1 MMMMMMIIDFLIYDD
16 DRWRCEDGNWW
27 WWMMNVWWFMDYDQD
42 QIDDDG
48 VEQDNDVGCD
58 DFYMMWRCFGWC
70 DDDERSMYLCG

>member
-1 MMMMMMIIDFLIYDD
+1 MM
-16 DRWRCEDGNWW
+16 
-27 WWMMNVWWFMDYDQD
+27 MMNVWWFMDYDQD

-58 DFYMMWRCFGWC
+58 DFYMMWRWCGWC